1 MLHLADTDSLG
12 EACAYIFVFGLGSSA
27 ASATFLVGLVQVT
40 AETSESYPEH

>member
-1 MLHLADTDSLG
+1 MFHLADTDSLG

-40 AETSESYPEH
+40 AQSGEPYPEL